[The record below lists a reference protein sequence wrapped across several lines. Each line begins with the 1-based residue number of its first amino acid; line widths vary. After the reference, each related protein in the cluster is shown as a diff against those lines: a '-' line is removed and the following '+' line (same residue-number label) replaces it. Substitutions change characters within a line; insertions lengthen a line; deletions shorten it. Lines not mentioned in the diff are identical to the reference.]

1 MTFSNI
7 LRCCSIH
14 LISALLYTHIYTYD
28 YYMHI
33 DVYTTGYATFA
44 DKSLSKKMAGS
55 VGMYNTYCIHLKY
68 A

>member
-1 MTFSNI
+1 
-7 LRCCSIH
+7 
-14 LISALLYTHIYTYD
+14 
-28 YYMHI
+28 MHI